1 MSAALIDI
9 ADICRYL
16 TSQVID
22 IADISG
28 DRYSWCAPT
37 VLSELTEL
45 ISESIASASVLF
57 IRVAEHV
64 CITISSSLVSQT
76 PPLLRFTIGLEL
88 MLRYSSGNRQKRA
101 LQSHTVTMWTY
112 SDAIK

>member
-1 MSAALIDI
+1 MHARQHEAII
-9 ADICRYL
+9 EPKTAP
-16 TSQVID
+16 TMV
-22 IADISG
+22 
-28 DRYSWCAPT
+28 PT
-37 VLSELTEL
+37 VLSEGAELTES
-45 ISESIASASVLF
+45 ISESIASASALST
-57 IRVAEHV
+57 RVEGHV
-64 CITISSSLVSQT
+64 FITISSSLVSQT

>member
-28 DRYSWCAPT
+28 DRYSWCA
-37 VLSELTEL
+37 
-45 ISESIASASVLF
+45 AMHA
-57 IRVAEHV
+57 
-64 CITISSSLVSQT
+64 
-76 PPLLRFTIGLEL
+76 
-88 MLRYSSGNRQKRA
+88 RQHEAIIEQVRR
-101 LQSHTVTMWTY
+101 
-112 SDAIK
+112 DARQAT